1 MSTSDQPVQTQV
13 AGLFLLARS
22 VLDGRLPWLANQQR
36 YPEWTHAKPV
46 APLLAAIGTRWAGL
60 TYQEPDQLDPGLC
73 LLAGLPE
80 GATWSDLRQSW
91 AQASAADHAQ
101 FQANFL
107 TILGGAAACGSTLSS
122 LEFAMTYFSGR
133 SGWSRFKSQA

>member
-1 MSTSDQPVQTQV
+1 MSTSDQPVRTDV

-22 VLDGRLPWLANQQR
+22 ILGGRLPWLANQQG

-60 TYQEPDQLDPGLC
+60 TYQEHDQLDPGLC

-80 GATWSDLRQSW
+80 GATWGNLHQSW

-107 TILGGAAACGSTLSS
+107 TILGGSGLWVDTI
-122 LEFAMTYFSGR
+122 EFGIR
-133 SGWSRFKSQA
+133 HDIL